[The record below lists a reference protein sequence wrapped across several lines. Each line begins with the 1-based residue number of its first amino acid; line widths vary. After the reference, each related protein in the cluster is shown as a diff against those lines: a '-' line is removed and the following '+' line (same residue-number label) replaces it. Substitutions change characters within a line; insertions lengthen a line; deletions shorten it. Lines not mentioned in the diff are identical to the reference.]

1 MSADWKACARWPDGV
16 LASRAMAPSTVARSS
31 ALSSYWARIGSGDRW
46 RSARKSGSI
55 MARPISSGRRAMAQ
69 RSYQSGT
76 TPERVGGCM
85 NPSAR
90 LPRCKNQG
98 PGRPRAMRMGKVAAL
113 LAPLL
118 LLASTALA
126 GSNYAPGSL
135 DPYFTID
142 WKLVPGPRGE
152 NIEGFVYN
160 KANQPTDRMRL
171 SI

>member
-1 MSADWKACARWPDGV
+1 
-16 LASRAMAPSTVARSS
+16 
-31 ALSSYWARIGSGDRW
+31 
-46 RSARKSGSI
+46 
-55 MARPISSGRRAMAQ
+55 
-69 RSYQSGT
+69 
-76 TPERVGGCM
+76 
-85 NPSAR
+85 
-90 LPRCKNQG
+90 
-98 PGRPRAMRMGKVAAL
+98 MRMGKVAAL

-126 GSNYAPGSL
+126 RSNYAPGSL

-171 SI
+171 SIEALDGAGQIVGRSTTWVLGGVPPNNRTWFTSPAPASRAASYRIEILSFDWVGRGA